1 MLQSAKRDGLNPDVI
16 NVMTMDYGAS
26 ADNGGRMGS
35 DATAATSNTAVQIHQ
50 AGLTSTLGITP
61 MIGQNDIAGEIFTL
75 ADAQTVLTFARQNGY
90 VTRLSMWSVARDNG
104 SCAGASYA
112 SSTCSS
118 VNQSAYQYS
127 NIFQGF
133 YLGS

>member
-16 NVMTMDYGAS
+16 NIMTMDYGS
-26 ADNGGRMGS
+26 SVDNGGRMGTG
-35 DATAATSNTAVQIHQ
+35 ATAATSNTAVQIHQ

-75 ADAQTVLTFARQNGY
+75 ADAQRVLTFARQNGY

-104 SCAGASYA
+104 SCARASYA

-118 VNQSAYQYS
+118 VNQSAYQFS
-127 NIFQGF
+127 KIFQWF
-133 YLGS
+133 YVGS